1 LKLSTQSRMFALT
14 NPCVK
19 KYDLSMGKSEELPYS
34 DISDILPGPE
44 VAPVAPIDSLLRQ
57 ELDELVASMCK
68 ALNDSKRL
76 LLLYALRYGRYTVT
90 ELCELIEA
98 PQSNTS
104 QHLAVLRDRGLVEA
118 ERQGNNVVYSLR
130 HPKVIDAIDILRGV
144 MSDELQRQTA
154 LRAPVGR

>member
-1 LKLSTQSRMFALT
+1 M
-14 NPCVK
+14 
-19 KYDLSMGKSEELPYS
+19 
-34 DISDILPGPE
+34 
-44 VAPVAPIDSLLRQ
+44 APIDSLLRQ

-76 LLLYALRYGRYTVT
+76 LLLYALRYGRYTVS
-90 ELCELIEA
+90 ELCVLIEA

-130 HPKVIDAIDILRGV
+130 HPKVIEAIDILRGV
-144 MSDELQRQTA
+144 MSDELERQTA
-154 LRAPVGR
+154 LRAPVAR

>member
-1 LKLSTQSRMFALT
+1 
-14 NPCVK
+14 
-19 KYDLSMGKSEELPYS
+19 MG
-34 DISDILPGPE
+34 
-44 VAPVAPIDSLLRQ
+44 PIDSLLRQ

-68 ALNDSKRL
+68 ALNDPKRL
-76 LLLYALRYGRYTVT
+76 LLLYALRNGRYTVS

-130 HPKVIDAIDILRGV
+130 HPKVIDAIDILRSV
-144 MSDELQRQTA
+144 MSDELVRQTA
-154 LRAPVGR
+154 LRAPVR

>member
-1 LKLSTQSRMFALT
+1 VTAL
-14 NPCVK
+14 
-19 KYDLSMGKSEELPYS
+19 
-34 DISDILPGPE
+34 
-44 VAPVAPIDSLLRQ
+44 APIDSLLRQ

-76 LLLYALRYGRYTVT
+76 LLLYALRGGRYTVT

-130 HPKVIDAIDILRGV
+130 HPKVIEAIDILRGV
-144 MSDELQRQTA
+144 MSDELERQTA
-154 LRAPVGR
+154 LRAPVAH

>member
-1 LKLSTQSRMFALT
+1 VNT
-14 NPCVK
+14 
-19 KYDLSMGKSEELPYS
+19 
-34 DISDILPGPE
+34 
-44 VAPVAPIDSLLRQ
+44 VAPIDSLLRQ

-68 ALNDSKRL
+68 ALNDPKRL
-76 LLLYALRYGRYTVT
+76 LLLYALQNGRYTVS

-144 MSDELQRQTA
+144 MSDELERQTA
-154 LRAPVGR
+154 LRTPVPR